1 VYFVLLAKGEKSS
14 PFGEHQRFGF
24 KRDNPRLKRKGGK
37 GTTLKTLQKEEKQNP
52 KSSLQRRMKMTLESI
67 FEVVRIRQEIRE
79 AKEVFAAYKITS
91 PMDAEKLA
99 ASYIADEDREVFLV
113 MMLNTKNEVIGLHRA
128 HVGSLNASVV
138 HPREV
143 MKSAILNNAASI
155 IVSHQHPSGDPTPSM
170 EDIEVTRR
178 IADAGKTLGIALL
191 DHIIVTHKGNHI
203 SLKEK
208 GYL

>member
-1 VYFVLLAKGEKSS
+1 M
-14 PFGEHQRFGF
+14 
-24 KRDNPRLKRKGGK
+24 N
-37 GTTLKTLQKEEKQNP
+37 
-52 KSSLQRRMKMTLESI
+52 LESI

-79 AKEVFAAYKITS
+79 AKEAFAAYKITS

-170 EDIEVTRR
+170 EDIEVTKR
-178 IADAGKTLGIALL
+178 IADAGKTLGIQLL